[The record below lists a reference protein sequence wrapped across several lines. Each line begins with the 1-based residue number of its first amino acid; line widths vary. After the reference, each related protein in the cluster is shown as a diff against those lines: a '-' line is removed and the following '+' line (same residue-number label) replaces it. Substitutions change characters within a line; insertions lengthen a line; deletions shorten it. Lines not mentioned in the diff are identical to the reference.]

1 MYHVTITDSDGRV
14 VSESEGKVL
23 LLAHYISEDDG
34 VLGLS
39 LCNDGTIREQL
50 CTIDAV
56 ETMRDKMM
64 KDNPELTLNSRS
76 CICSKTR
83 LSVGERKST
92 SRLSENL
99 RKVLVT
105 NEPS

>member
-1 MYHVTITDSDGRV
+1 MYHVTITDSDGKI
-14 VSESEGKVL
+14 VSESDGKVL

-64 KDNPELTLNSRS
+64 KDNPELTLLYMLKDAIIGGREEIDFSS
-76 CICSKTR
+76 
-83 LSVGERKST
+83 
-92 SRLSENL
+92 L
-99 RKVLVT
+99 REFTKGLGD
-105 NEPS
+105 E